1 MYKRLVVVLALV
13 YFVVSFPPDAVSV
26 YVDGIHGDV
35 TQTAFISNK
44 IRDLRNENAG
54 QPDVQ
59 SQSQR
64 PQWPSMPQMPP
75 QPAAQP
81 EIRSQPEIKQPEQ
94 PQQTQPAPEPQQQ
107 VQPPQA
113 PAQQPDQQQP
123 EAHPQPEIKEQ
134 PQQVQPVQTPTPHPE
149 QPPAA
154 QPQPQ
159 ASVPPQALHRPA
171 MKKGEV
177 SFNFD
182 DADVFSVIQTIFG
195 DVLKVNYIVDPRV
208 KGRVNFRSVAPV
220 AKEDV
225 LPLMETIL
233 RLNGIGIVEEGG
245 LYRIVPIGDMAKE
258 PASVGIGRESE
269 SIRITGKALM
279 QIVPINYIQSTE
291 MVRILSPFLSSSAV
305 IMDVPRSNHIVIID
319 TDANIK
325 RLMQLVEI
333 FDGENLKQTKP
344 QVFVYPVQNGKAKDV
359 AALLQQIFFGPR
371 SSAAKTPAPLKT
383 QALQTPSQQQTTQQ
397 QAQTSV
403 SATTGGDATLL
414 SDIARIIPDEGTNT
428 IVILSTPEDYAFIA
442 ETIKKIDILPRQVV
456 IEGLIARV
464 DLTDNLSFGF
474 SWSLNTDVNFS
485 LKPFTRDFSL
495 GGDVTSTPSGT
506 NLDNKAGSGF
516 TFVGADPSGI
526 VRAKLTAALKDSRAK
541 ILASPH
547 ILVSDNREARIQVGS
562 QIPLATSTTTTP
574 IGTTTPTNTTTS
586 TVQYKDIG
594 IILKVKPQVN
604 DSGLISLEISQEVSS
619 LGDNVKL
626 ADQQFA
632 SINKTETTT
641 NLVAQDGETIIIG
654 GLIREDV
661 TKSTDGIPLLSKI
674 PILGLLFS
682 NTTDSTTRTELI
694 ILLTPHVV
702 KNQQE
707 AASVTSDYLNRFKED
722 TRMKLDVPRKKEKGD
737 KDNGGKGPGQDKP

>member
-1 MYKRLVVVLALV
+1 MHKRLIIIPILVVLINFFCPGYAILSHAEVMAGDAAETASPPDKIVRDDQDEKRGQTAELIQTALTIPKR
-13 YFVVSFPPDAVSV
+13 FPPSQ
-26 YVDGIHGDV
+26 GP
-35 TQTAFISNK
+35 
-44 IRDLRNENAG
+44 
-54 QPDVQ
+54 QPE
-59 SQSQR
+59 
-64 PQWPSMPQMPP
+64 P
-75 QPAAQP
+75 QPAEQP
-81 EIRSQPEIKQPEQ
+81 EI
-94 PQQTQPAPEPQQQ
+94 QTHPTPEPPQQ
-107 VQPPQA
+107 VQPPQV
-113 PAQQPDQQQP
+113 PAQQQEQP
-123 EAHPQPEIKEQ
+123 QSPAQPQPDIKEQ
-134 PQQVQPVQTPTPHPE
+134 TQQFQPVQTPTPQPE
-149 QPPAA
+149 PQPAA

-159 ASVPPQALHRPA
+159 VSVPHQTLQKPA

-269 SIRITGKALM
+269 SIRITGKALL

-291 MVRILSPFLSSSAV
+291 MVRILTPFLSSSAV

-319 TDANIK
+319 TDANVK

-371 SSAAKTPAPLKT
+371 SAAAVKTPAPLKT
-383 QALQTPSQQQTTQQ
+383 PSLQTPSQQQTTQQ
-397 QAQTSV
+397 QAQA
-403 SATTGGDATLL
+403 SATTGGDTALL
-414 SDIARIIPDEGTNT
+414 SDIARIIPDEGTNS
-428 IVILSTPEDYAFIA
+428 IVILSTPEDYALIA

-464 DLTDNLSFGF
+464 DLTDNLSFGL

-495 GGDVTSTPSGT
+495 GGDVTSTPFGT
-506 NLDNKAGSGF
+506 DLDSSAGSGF
-516 TFVGADPSGI
+516 TFVGSDPSGI
-526 VRAKLTAALKDSRAK
+526 VRAKLSAALNDSKAK

-574 IGTTTPTNTTTS
+574 IGGTAPTNTTTS

-654 GLIREDV
+654 GLIREDI

-682 NTTDSTTRTELI
+682 NTTDNTTRTELI

-707 AASVTSDYLNRFKED
+707 AGSVTSDYLNRFKED
-722 TRMKLDVPRKKEKGD
+722 TKMKLDVPRKKEKGD
-737 KDNGGKGPGQDKP
+737 KDNGSKGPGQDKP